1 MLMPPR
7 HSLLSPSQRASLLGP
22 HPTPG
27 AIQPASSPLLQLWS
41 CGSGTYAAHRACLEA
56 RRRAAQEAAEA
67 ASRGALRAAAPLHT
81 LPATVK
87 YSFEGKHHGFGRDV
101 RRSWEA
107 GG

>member
-1 MLMPPR
+1 MLLP
-7 HSLLSPSQRASLLGP
+7 AA
-22 HPTPG
+22 PG
-27 AIQPASSPLLQLWS
+27 AIFPTPSPLLQLWS

-87 YSFEGKHHGFGRDV
+87 YSFEGKHGSFGREGG
-101 RRSWEA
+101 RSWELGGWAPMDAVGGA
-107 GG
+107 GGS